1 MLKSLNLN
9 GVGPAHHMTVEFG
22 ERLNVITGDNGL
34 GKSFILDIAFWAMT
48 RRWPGDVNPRLNSGK
63 RALPR
68 PNEKGEISFEFTS
81 KTGSKSYTS
90 RYDRRAESW
99 TGRPGRPANPGL
111 VLYAMADGGFAV
123 WDPARNHW
131 RTQGG
136 ADVQERRP
144 AYVFSPSEVWDGLLD
159 DAGVPLCNGLIR
171 DLANWQRE
179 DGTPWK
185 FFQYALASLS
195 AADEE
200 LLLMGG
206 LVRISLDDA
215 RDMPTIRMP
224 YGQDVPVVHASAGM
238 RRILALAYLL
248 VWAWTEHEKA
258 SQLLSEVPSGQMVF
272 LVDEI
277 ESHLHPKWQFK
288 VVRALLSVMNEM
300 APATQIQLV
309 TATHSPQVL
318 ASLEML
324 FDPAIDAWLDLDYVH
339 DEDGA
344 AVVLTQRPFEKH
356 GTVSNWLTSD
366 AFNLASDRAPDVA
379 EVLRRAAMLVGEAQP
394 ESAALMAMHQELC
407 AALSPQDPFLFRW
420 RAQAEHKGR
429 KA

>member
-1 MLKSLNLN
+1 MLKSLTLD
-9 GVGPAHHMTVEFG
+9 GVGPARRMAVEFG
-22 ERLNVITGDNGL
+22 SRLNVITGDNGL
-34 GKSFILDIAFWAMT
+34 GKSFLLDIAFWAMT
-48 RRWPGDVNPRLNSGK
+48 RRWPGEVNPRLTSGK

-68 PNEKGEISFEFTS
+68 PHDTGEISFEFTS
-81 KTGSKSYTS
+81 KTGVESYTS

-123 WDPARNHW
+123 WDPARNYW

-136 ADVQERRP
+136 TDVQERRP
-144 AYVFSPSEVWDGLLD
+144 AYVFSPTEVWDGLLD
-159 DAGVPLCNGLIR
+159 DTGTPLCNGLIR

-179 DGTPWK
+179 NGQPWTY
-185 FFQYALASLS
+185 FQYALVSLS
-195 AADEE
+195 AAEEE
-200 LLLMGG
+200 LLLMGD
-206 LVRISLDDA
+206 LTRISLDDA

-248 VWAWTEHEKA
+248 GWAWSEHEKA
-258 SQLLSEVPSGQMVF
+258 SALLNEAPSGQLVF
-272 LVDEI
+272 LIDEI

-288 VVRALLSVMNEM
+288 VVKSLLSVMNEV

-309 TATHSPQVL
+309 AATHSPQVL

-324 FDPAIDAWLDLDYVH
+324 FDPATDVWLDLDYVH
-339 DEDGA
+339 SEDGA
-344 AVVLTQRPFEKH
+344 EVVLTPRPFEKH
-356 GTVSNWLTSD
+356 GSVSNWLTSE

-379 EVLRRAAMLVGEAQP
+379 AVLSRAAQLVAAPQP
-394 ESAALMAMHQELC
+394 DVADLNAMHQELC
-407 AALSPQDPFLFRW
+407 GALSPQDPFLFRW
-420 RAQAEHKGR
+420 RAQAERKGWQP
-429 KA
+429 